1 MKTSWEWQPRDPLTE
16 HLRTSLIVPCYNEA
30 ARLDV
35 GQFRSF
41 LASGNSARILFVDD
55 GSSDGTRDV
64 LTRISSG
71 FEDRAAVIAMPRNH
85 GKAEAVRTGIL
96 HALGTFAPQTVGYWD
111 ADLATP
117 LDAVARFLDVLEQQP
132 AIEMVFGS
140 RVQLLGR
147 HVERLP
153 LRHYLG
159 RVFATAVSVVLR
171 MPIYDSQCGA
181 KLFRVDEHCADVFA
195 QPFLSKWVFDVEIL
209 ARYLNVYGGDPRRLE
224 QVIYEYPLEKW
235 VDIAGSKVRPTD
247 FLKAFS
253 DIVKIKRR
261 YL

>member
-1 MKTSWEWQPRDPLTE
+1 
-16 HLRTSLIVPCYNEA
+16 V
-30 ARLDV
+30 
-35 GQFRSF
+35 
-41 LASGNSARILFVDD
+41 
-55 GSSDGTRDV
+55 
-64 LTRISSG
+64 
-71 FEDRAAVIAMPRNH
+71 
-85 GKAEAVRTGIL
+85 
-96 HALGTFAPQTVGYWD
+96 HALENFHPEVIGFWD

-117 LDAVARFLDVLEQQP
+117 LDAVPRLRDILQQQL

-153 LRHYLG
+153 ARHYLG
-159 RVFATAVSVVLR
+159 RVFATAVSVVLN

-181 KLFRVDEHCADVFA
+181 KLFRADSNCRQVFA

-209 ARYLNVYGGDPRRLE
+209 ARYLNVYDRDPKRLQ

-235 VDIAGSKVRPTD
+235 VDVAGSKVRPTD
-247 FLKAFS
+247 FVKAFA
-253 DIVKIKRR
+253 DIAKIKRK